1 MVGLF
6 KHAINYYFLIIRCCR
21 TFNYIIFTLHYN
33 MHTVAFIYSYRVN
46 IIILTPMFINNLYI
60 SAKCF
65 TEFLICVCFILHQP
79 KPKPKPF
86 F

>member
-1 MVGLF
+1 
-6 KHAINYYFLIIRCCR
+6 
-21 TFNYIIFTLHYN
+21 
-33 MHTVAFIYSYRVN
+33 MHTVAFINAYHVN

-60 SAKCF
+60 SAKSF
-65 TEFLICVCFILHQP
+65 TEFLICVCFILNKP